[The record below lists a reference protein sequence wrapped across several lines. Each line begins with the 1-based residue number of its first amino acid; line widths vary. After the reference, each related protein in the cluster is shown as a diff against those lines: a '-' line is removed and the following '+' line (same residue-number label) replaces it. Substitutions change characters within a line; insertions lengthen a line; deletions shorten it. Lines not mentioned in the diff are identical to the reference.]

1 MNISRAFVLPFF
13 LLAMLTGCAAPVEHW
28 IVNTRVSQGDAALDR
43 GNLHEAELAYRLAL
57 SVDPKNARA
66 RRGFSHVSVDIA
78 DADYHQGNFDDA
90 LATLVGAAKYD
101 PASVRIQAIRSAI
114 EQAKLKREIVISNY
128 PTYGAAAEELQKGYA
143 ALTDQNKLILKSLK
157 RFNYTYDTND
167 LTRAIQQSYEY
178 QLDVSKNTNRLIA
191 YRQLVESGVPESAK
205 GQPSI
210 AAPASLLPL
219 P

>member
-1 MNISRAFVLPFF
+1 MFRASMLA
-13 LLAMLTGCAAPVEHW
+13 LAMLATLPSCAGPVEHW

-66 RRGFSHVSVDIA
+66 RRGFSRVSVDIA
-78 DADYHQGNFDDA
+78 DSDYHHGNFDDA

-128 PTYGAAAEELQKGYA
+128 PTYGAAADELQKGYA
-143 ALTDQNKLILKSLK
+143 ALTDQNKMILKSLK
-157 RFNYTYDTND
+157 RFNYTFDTND
-167 LTRAIQQSYEY
+167 LTKAIQQSYEY

-205 GQPSI
+205 GLPAA

>member
-1 MNISRAFVLPFF
+1 MRMFRAAAFSLAIVATLPS
-13 LLAMLTGCAAPVEHW
+13 CAGPVERW
-28 IVNTRVSQGDAALDR
+28 IVNTRVSQGDGALER

-66 RRGFSHVSVDIA
+66 RRGFAQVSVDIA
-78 DADYHQGNFDDA
+78 DSDYHHENFDDA
-90 LATLVGAAKYD
+90 LATLAGAAKYD
-101 PASVRIQAIRSAI
+101 PTSVRIQAIRSAI

-128 PTYGAAAEELQKGYA
+128 PTYGAAADELQKGYA
-143 ALTDQNKLILKSLK
+143 ALTDQNALILKSLK
-157 RFNYTYDTND
+157 RFNYTFDTND
-167 LTRAIQQSYEY
+167 LTSAIQQSYEY

-205 GQPSI
+205 GLPNV

>member
-1 MNISRAFVLPFF
+1 MNVPRALALLLLVAITLP
-13 LLAMLTGCAAPVEHW
+13 GCAGPVERW
-28 IVNTRVSQGDAALDR
+28 IVNTRVSQGDGALDR

-57 SVDPKNARA
+57 SVDPKNVRA
-66 RRGFSHVSVDIA
+66 RRGFSLVSVDIA
-78 DADYHQGNFDDA
+78 DADYHHGNFDDA

-101 PASVRIQAIRSAI
+101 PTSVRIQAIRSAI

-157 RFNYTYDTND
+157 RFNYTFDTND
-167 LTRAIQQSYEY
+167 LTSAIQQSYEY

-205 GQPSI
+205 GLPAV

>member
-1 MNISRAFVLPFF
+1 MNIPRVLA
-13 LLAMLTGCAAPVEHW
+13 LSMLVVSLSGCAAPVKRW
-28 IVNTRVSQGDAALDR
+28 IVNTRVSQGDGALDR

-66 RRGFSHVSVDIA
+66 RRGFSQVSVDIA
-78 DADYHQGNFDDA
+78 DADYHHGNFDDA

-128 PTYGAAAEELQKGYA
+128 PTYGAAAEELQKGYST
-143 ALTDQNKLILKSLK
+143 LTDQNKLILKSLK

-167 LTRAIQQSYEY
+167 LTSAIQQSYEY

-205 GQPSI
+205 GLPAV